1 MNRFGK
7 GVRGIAG
14 EHLHAHFFNNG
25 HNGLEDVQVNSID
38 KTNVNDPTTREGFWA
53 YKLDS
58 FIPRGL
64 NVRDFL

>member
-1 MNRFGK
+1 M
-7 GVRGIAG
+7 
-14 EHLHAHFFNNG
+14 HFFNNG
-25 HNGLEDVQVNSID
+25 HNGLEDVQVKIID

-64 NVRDFL
+64 NMRDFL